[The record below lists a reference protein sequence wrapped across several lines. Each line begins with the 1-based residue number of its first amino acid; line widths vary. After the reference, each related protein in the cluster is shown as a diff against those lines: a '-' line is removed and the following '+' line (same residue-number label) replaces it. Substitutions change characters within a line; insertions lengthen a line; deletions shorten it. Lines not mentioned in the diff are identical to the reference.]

1 MGFFHLIVLVQLPCL
16 VLIGKH
22 DYTTAKKASR
32 DIAYSSIYVPNSEQL
47 GCFML
52 PFAVVSKKNIAFRQI
67 WIMNWTWFGSADAST
82 KHKCTRA
89 VASFDSFTSS
99 STSIIIPF
107 CDKKKLIKNS
117 SVLTTCC
124 NLTSFFPLFYLFLSI
139 ALSQVHSIW
148 SESWK
153 PHSRVLRIAQNTRV
167 KDFFCKGR
175 VGMCLGHLT
184 TATLYFWGQGGLGAS
199 IIKEKQQLLQ
209 KNCNLNK
216 KKQEAW

>member
-1 MGFFHLIVLVQLPCL
+1 MYLRTIKNIVNLLRQIQVNPRLKNLGFDQRGFFHLIVLVQLPCL

-22 DYTTAKKASR
+22 DCTTAKKASR
-32 DIAYSSIYVPNSEQL
+32 DIAYSSHIPYVLNSEQL

-99 STSIIIPF
+99 STSIIILF

-117 SVLTTCC
+117 SVL
-124 NLTSFFPLFYLFLSI
+124 LQFDEFFPSSILSCPLFWVKYILFEVNLEN
-139 ALSQVHSIW
+139 H
-148 SESWK
+148 
-153 PHSRVLRIAQNTRV
+153 RVLRIAQNTRV
-167 KDFFCKGR
+167 RFFCKGR

-184 TATLYFWGQGGLGAS
+184 TATLYFWAKGD
-199 IIKEKQQLLQ
+199 
-209 KNCNLNK
+209 
-216 KKQEAW
+216 